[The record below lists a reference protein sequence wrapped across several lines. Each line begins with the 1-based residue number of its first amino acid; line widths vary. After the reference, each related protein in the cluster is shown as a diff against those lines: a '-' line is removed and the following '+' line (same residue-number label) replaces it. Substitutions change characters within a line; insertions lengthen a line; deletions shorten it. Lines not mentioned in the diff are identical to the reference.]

1 MAKDTILNN
10 ATAVAFKREQFYPAL
25 PLTWIL
31 GSLVMFGC
39 TVIISYIR
47 SKPLLSQT
55 VMDYAN
61 LLFFI
66 FNAISTVLM
75 SIFITLAIVTSDC
88 GEALASIIGYTVPAS
103 VDIIFA
109 QLCSIFIIQAIM
121 AKYPE
126 YLDNNTFENII
137 KCIMGAV
144 IPLCNGIIFTTL
156 YLIAEPT
163 EMYTVL
169 RGTGHQEKAFKLIVV
184 RGCIYLPVGFAST
197 TTLLHTIRMQQNNF
211 IQPNHILNTKVVLI
225 SVVGQILIAAI
236 IYAFEQFEYLGITH
250 DMTIILI
257 NLVMLLV
264 KSSFVIAVALSHN
277 NVRAH
282 ISNIWP
288 ISYFTSLC
296 SLRQVRQINVNQ
308 RDVELH
314 GVKIKRDS

>member
-103 VDIIFA
+103 VDIVFT

-126 YLDNNTFENII
+126 YLDNNTF
-137 KCIMGAV
+137 V
-144 IPLCNGIIFTTL
+144 
-156 YLIAEPT
+156 
-163 EMYTVL
+163 
-169 RGTGHQEKAFKLIVV
+169 
-184 RGCIYLPVGFAST
+184 
-197 TTLLHTIRMQQNNF
+197 
-211 IQPNHILNTKVVLI
+211 
-225 SVVGQILIAAI
+225 
-236 IYAFEQFEYLGITH
+236 
-250 DMTIILI
+250 
-257 NLVMLLV
+257 
-264 KSSFVIAVALSHN
+264 
-277 NVRAH
+277 
-282 ISNIWP
+282 
-288 ISYFTSLC
+288 
-296 SLRQVRQINVNQ
+296 
-308 RDVELH
+308 
-314 GVKIKRDS
+314 